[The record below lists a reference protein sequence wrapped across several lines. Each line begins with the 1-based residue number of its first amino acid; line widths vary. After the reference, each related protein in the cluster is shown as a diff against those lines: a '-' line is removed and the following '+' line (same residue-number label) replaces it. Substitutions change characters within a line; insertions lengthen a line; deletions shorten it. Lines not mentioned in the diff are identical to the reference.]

1 MLTAKGGLFLIEYNK
16 ENYKGR
22 RIKMIEERIDG
33 LIVVYQEKIRIE
45 KEFRDK
51 DIQEMKRIIS
61 TDSLTS
67 IEGRYSQLAKRIDDR
82 EINIHRMEYFVN
94 ELKLIKKEIEND

>member
-16 ENYKGR
+16 ENYKDR
-22 RIKMIEERIDG
+22 RIKMIQERVDG

>member
-22 RIKMIEERIDG
+22 RIKMIEEIVDG

-67 IEGRYSQLAKRIDDR
+67 IECRYSQLAKRIDDR
-82 EINIHRMEYFVN
+82 EINIHRMEYFMN

>member
-1 MLTAKGGLFLIEYNK
+1 
-16 ENYKGR
+16 
-22 RIKMIEERIDG
+22 MIEERIDG

-45 KEFRDK
+45 KKFRDK

>member
-22 RIKMIEERIDG
+22 RIKMIEEIVDG

-94 ELKLIKKEIEND
+94 ELKLIKKEI

>member
-1 MLTAKGGLFLIEYNK
+1 
-16 ENYKGR
+16 
-22 RIKMIEERIDG
+22 MIQERVDG

>member
-1 MLTAKGGLFLIEYNK
+1 
-16 ENYKGR
+16 
-22 RIKMIEERIDG
+22 MIEERIDG

-82 EINIHRMEYFVN
+82 EINIHRMEYFMN

>member
-1 MLTAKGGLFLIEYNK
+1 
-16 ENYKGR
+16 
-22 RIKMIEERIDG
+22 MIEERIDG

-45 KEFRDK
+45 KKFRDK

-82 EINIHRMEYFVN
+82 EINIHRMEYFMN

>member
-1 MLTAKGGLFLIEYNK
+1 
-16 ENYKGR
+16 
-22 RIKMIEERIDG
+22 MIEEIVDG

>member
-1 MLTAKGGLFLIEYNK
+1 
-16 ENYKGR
+16 
-22 RIKMIEERIDG
+22 MIEERIDG

-51 DIQEMKRIIS
+51 DIQEMKRIIL

-67 IEGRYSQLAKRIDDR
+67 IEGRYSQLAKIIDDR
-82 EINIHRMEYFVN
+82 GINIHRMEYIVN
-94 ELKLIKKEIEND
+94 ELKWALGEIK

>member
-1 MLTAKGGLFLIEYNK
+1 
-16 ENYKGR
+16 
-22 RIKMIEERIDG
+22 MIEERIDG

-51 DIQEMKRIIS
+51 DIQEMKRITS

-67 IEGRYSQLAKRIDDR
+67 IEGIYSQLAKRIDDR

>member
-1 MLTAKGGLFLIEYNK
+1 
-16 ENYKGR
+16 
-22 RIKMIEERIDG
+22 MIEEKIDG

>member
-1 MLTAKGGLFLIEYNK
+1 
-16 ENYKGR
+16 
-22 RIKMIEERIDG
+22 MIEERIDG
-33 LIVVYQEKIRIE
+33 LIVVYQERIRIE

-82 EINIHRMEYFVN
+82 EINIHRMEYFMN

>member
-1 MLTAKGGLFLIEYNK
+1 
-16 ENYKGR
+16 
-22 RIKMIEERIDG
+22 MIEERIDG

-45 KEFRDK
+45 KKFRDK
-51 DIQEMKRIIS
+51 DIQEMKIIIS

>member
-1 MLTAKGGLFLIEYNK
+1 
-16 ENYKGR
+16 
-22 RIKMIEERIDG
+22 MIEERIDG

-51 DIQEMKRIIS
+51 DVQEMKRIIS

-67 IEGRYSQLAKRIDDR
+67 IEGRYGQLAKIIDDR
-82 EINIHRMEYFVN
+82 EINIHRMEYIVN
-94 ELKLIKKEIEND
+94 ELKWAKGETE

>member
-16 ENYKGR
+16 ENYKDR
-22 RIKMIEERIDG
+22 RIKMIQERVDG

-94 ELKLIKKEIEND
+94 ELKLIKKGD

>member
-1 MLTAKGGLFLIEYNK
+1 
-16 ENYKGR
+16 
-22 RIKMIEERIDG
+22 MIEERIDG

-45 KEFRDK
+45 KKFRNK

>member
-1 MLTAKGGLFLIEYNK
+1 MLTAKGGLFLIEHNK

-22 RIKMIEERIDG
+22 RIKMIEEIVDG

>member
-1 MLTAKGGLFLIEYNK
+1 M
-16 ENYKGR
+16 
-22 RIKMIEERIDG
+22 IKERIDG

-67 IEGRYSQLAKRIDDR
+67 IECRYSQLAKRIDDR
-82 EINIHRMEYFVN
+82 EINIHRMEYFMN

>member
-1 MLTAKGGLFLIEYNK
+1 
-16 ENYKGR
+16 
-22 RIKMIEERIDG
+22 MIQERVDG

-82 EINIHRMEYFVN
+82 EINIHIMEYFVN

>member
-1 MLTAKGGLFLIEYNK
+1 
-16 ENYKGR
+16 
-22 RIKMIEERIDG
+22 MIEERIDG
-33 LIVVYQEKIRIE
+33 LIVVYQEIRIE

>member
-1 MLTAKGGLFLIEYNK
+1 
-16 ENYKGR
+16 
-22 RIKMIEERIDG
+22 MIEEIVDG

-82 EINIHRMEYFVN
+82 EINIHRMEYFFN

>member
-1 MLTAKGGLFLIEYNK
+1 
-16 ENYKGR
+16 
-22 RIKMIEERIDG
+22 MIQERVDG

-67 IEGRYSQLAKRIDDR
+67 IEDKYTDLAKRIDHR
-82 EINIHRMEYFVN
+82 EKEIHRMEYFMN

>member
-22 RIKMIEERIDG
+22 KIKMIEERVDG

-82 EINIHRMEYFVN
+82 EINIHRMEYFIN
-94 ELKLIKKEIEND
+94 ELKLIKKEIENE

>member
-1 MLTAKGGLFLIEYNK
+1 
-16 ENYKGR
+16 
-22 RIKMIEERIDG
+22 MIQERVDG
-33 LIVVYQEKIRIE
+33 LIVVYKEKIRIE

-82 EINIHRMEYFVN
+82 EINIHRMEYFMN

>member
-1 MLTAKGGLFLIEYNK
+1 
-16 ENYKGR
+16 
-22 RIKMIEERIDG
+22 MIEERIDG

-51 DIQEMKRIIS
+51 DIQEMKRIIL

-67 IEGRYSQLAKRIDDR
+67 I
-82 EINIHRMEYFVN
+82 
-94 ELKLIKKEIEND
+94 

>member
-1 MLTAKGGLFLIEYNK
+1 
-16 ENYKGR
+16 
-22 RIKMIEERIDG
+22 MIEERIDG

-51 DIQEMKRIIS
+51 DVQEMERIIS

-82 EINIHRMEYFVN
+82 EVNIHRMEYIVR
-94 ELKLIKKEIEND
+94 ELKWSKGETEWLI

>member
-1 MLTAKGGLFLIEYNK
+1 
-16 ENYKGR
+16 
-22 RIKMIEERIDG
+22 MIEERIDG

-51 DIQEMKRIIS
+51 DIQEMKRIIL

-82 EINIHRMEYFVN
+82 GINIHRMEYIVN
-94 ELKLIKKEIEND
+94 ELKWALGEIK

>member
-1 MLTAKGGLFLIEYNK
+1 MQ
-16 ENYKGR
+16 
-22 RIKMIEERIDG
+22 MIEERIDG

-94 ELKLIKKEIEND
+94 ELKLIKKEIVND

>member
-1 MLTAKGGLFLIEYNK
+1 M
-16 ENYKGR
+16 
-22 RIKMIEERIDG
+22 KMIEERIDG

-51 DIQEMKRIIS
+51 DIQEMKRIIL

-67 IEGRYSQLAKRIDDR
+67 I
-82 EINIHRMEYFVN
+82 
-94 ELKLIKKEIEND
+94 

>member
-1 MLTAKGGLFLIEYNK
+1 
-16 ENYKGR
+16 
-22 RIKMIEERIDG
+22 MIEERIDG

-51 DIQEMKRIIS
+51 DVQEMKRIIS

-67 IEGRYSQLAKRIDDR
+67 IEGRYGQLAKRIDDR
-82 EINIHRMEYFVN
+82 EINIHRMEYIVN
-94 ELKLIKKEIEND
+94 ELKWAKGETE

>member
-1 MLTAKGGLFLIEYNK
+1 
-16 ENYKGR
+16 
-22 RIKMIEERIDG
+22 MIQERVDG

-45 KEFRDK
+45 KKFRDK

-82 EINIHRMEYFVN
+82 EINIHRMEYFMN

>member
-1 MLTAKGGLFLIEYNK
+1 
-16 ENYKGR
+16 
-22 RIKMIEERIDG
+22 MIEERIDG

-67 IEGRYSQLAKRIDDR
+67 IEGRYSKLAKRIDDR

>member
-1 MLTAKGGLFLIEYNK
+1 
-16 ENYKGR
+16 
-22 RIKMIEERIDG
+22 MIEEKIDG

-94 ELKLIKKEIEND
+94 ELKLIKKEILND

>member
-1 MLTAKGGLFLIEYNK
+1 
-16 ENYKGR
+16 
-22 RIKMIEERIDG
+22 MIEERIDG

-51 DIQEMKRIIS
+51 DIQEMKRITS